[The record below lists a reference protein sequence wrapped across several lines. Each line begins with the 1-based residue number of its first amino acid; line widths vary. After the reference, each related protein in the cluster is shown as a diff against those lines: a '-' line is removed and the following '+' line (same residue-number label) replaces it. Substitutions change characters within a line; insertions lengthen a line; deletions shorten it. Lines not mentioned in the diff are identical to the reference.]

1 MPKIRQN
8 DLQPFRKLETYFLL
22 LVLLSISY
30 KFGLATRLATRL
42 ATKLATFIPNSP
54 YDVGEIMANTRFFL
68 DTRKKAKNGQ
78 SVLKIALAHQK
89 KTAYI
94 SLDVKLTPDQ
104 WDPQKSQ
111 IINHPDNDRLNL
123 LINEKMQIIERSI
136 SIIKDVGKMASMD
149 AVALKSEIEKNLY
162 PERFEMREKKEK
174 KKVDNTL
181 FANRYLSFADCKKDS
196 TKEIYMHTYKRMV
209 AYMGSAEKLH
219 KLKFE
224 DLTKEWLTKFEIF
237 LSKTSPSKNARNI
250 HLRNI
255 RAVFN
260 EAIDEDITS
269 FYPFRR
275 FKIRP
280 VATRKRNLKVDDL
293 RTLFNYPCEKH
304 AANYLDIF
312 KLMFMLIGINCV
324 DLTHLKEIRDG
335 RIEFYRAKTNRL
347 YSIKVE
353 PEALEIIERH
363 KGKNYLI
370 DILDRWKNHK
380 DFNLK
385 MNRTLKNIG
394 PVERVGLGG
403 KKIYHPLFPE
413 ITTYWARHSWAT
425 IAASLDIPRDTIAHA
440 LGHGNNTVTD
450 IYIDFDQEKVDKANR
465 RVLDWVLYGKK
476 E

>member
-1 MPKIRQN
+1 
-8 DLQPFRKLETYFLL
+8 
-22 LVLLSISY
+22 
-30 KFGLATRLATRL
+30 
-42 ATKLATFIPNSP
+42 
-54 YDVGEIMANTRFFL
+54 MANIRLFL
-68 DTRKKAKNGQ
+68 DTRRIDQ
-78 SVLKIALAHQK
+78 SGLSQLKVALSQNR

-94 SLDVKLTPDQ
+94 SLDVRLTSDQ
-104 WDPQKSQ
+104 WDKTKSLVVK
-111 IINHPDNDRLNL
+111 HPDKKKLNVLLADKVKQLERTILYLSDLGRLKGL
-123 LINEKMQIIERSI
+123 
-136 SIIKDVGKMASMD
+136 D
-149 AVALKSEIEKNLY
+149 AIGIKSEIEKNMY
-162 PERFEMREKKEK
+162 PERYEMKEQKVQVERDKK
-174 KKVDNTL
+174 L
-181 FANRYLSFADCKKDS
+181 FANRFLSFAECKKES

-209 AYMGSAEKLH
+209 AFMETEQKLH
-219 KLKFE
+219 RLSFE
-224 DLTKEWLTKFEIF
+224 DITREWLTRFDLF

-260 EAIDEDITS
+260 EAIDDEITT

-293 RTLFNYPCEKH
+293 RTLFNYPCEEH

-335 RIEFYRAKTNRL
+335 RIEFYRAKTSRL

-363 KGKNYLI
+363 RGKKYLI
-370 DILDRWKNHK
+370 DILDRWKNYK

-385 MNRTLKNIG
+385 MNRTLKKIG

-403 KKIYHPLFPE
+403 KKVYDPLFPE

-450 IYIDFDQEKVDKANR
+450 IYIDFDQEKVDIANR
-465 RVLDWVLYGKK
+465 KVLDWVLYGKR
-476 E
+476 